1 MKEVEETSD
10 HKPTRATATAA
21 AGSLSRAARE
31 LNLPKHFRLF
41 AFQKKKKILIH
52 IAWWWV
58 LEDLD
63 IFQLFE
69 GQEKSHMIELL

>member
-21 AGSLSRAARE
+21 AAGSWSRAARE

-41 AFQKKKKILIH
+41 AFQKKKKILIPQYSLVVGTRRPGYFS
-52 IAWWWV
+52 IV
-58 LEDLD
+58 
-63 IFQLFE
+63 
-69 GQEKSHMIELL
+69 